1 MLLTSSRGEAACAS
15 PSDIWA
21 QVEAVLHSGFR
32 LALATTGGG
41 SELVSW
47 LLNHPGASRAVVEAQ
62 VPYSEQALAAYLAFA
77 GLHGVNEQTARDMA
91 GRAFV
96 RAASFAEPGQGCIG
110 VGCSAALATSRPRRG
125 VDRGCIAL
133 RLECAYRLY
142 TLSFEKGAADRLEQE
157 EVLSR
162 LALEA
167 IVEGCGGP
175 VAGASLP
182 DFAHLA
188 RRELALDD
196 PLGLL
201 FAGELDVVEMRP
213 DRVVAPEVERGQR
226 LFLSGS
232 FNPLH
237 EGHERLVA
245 AAGQLSGRRASL
257 ELSIENVDKPP
268 LQRSEVEQ
276 RLKQMRG
283 RFPVVMTRSPTF
295 LQKARLFGGCHFA
308 LGYDTAVRLLQGQY
322 YKEGERGVAAAL
334 EEFAVGGCR
343 FWVGGRVEGDV
354 YRTLADIDVPAQ
366 YADLFSAVPFRM
378 DISSTELRARKD

>member
-1 MLLTSSRGEAACAS
+1 MRVS
-15 PSDIWA
+15 SDIWT
-21 QVEAVLHSGFR
+21 QVEAVLHSGTR

-41 SELVSW
+41 SELISW
-47 LLNHPGASRAVVEAQ
+47 LLNHPGASRAIIEAQ
-62 VPYSEQALAAYLAFA
+62 VPYSERALAAYLASA
-77 GLHGVNEQTARDMA
+77 GPHQASEQTARDMA

-96 RAASFAEPGQGCIG
+96 RAASFVEPGQGCIG

-125 VDRGCIAL
+125 ADRGCIAL
-133 RLECAYRLY
+133 RLACTYRLY
-142 TLSFEKGAADRLEQE
+142 TLRFEKGAADRLEQE

-167 IVEGCGGP
+167 IVEACGGP

-182 DFAHLA
+182 DYAHLA

-213 DRVVAPEVERGQR
+213 DGVIVPEVEHGER
-226 LFLSGS
+226 LFLSGA

-237 EGHERLVA
+237 EGHEQLA
-245 AAGQLSGRRASL
+245 AATGQLSGRRPSL

-268 LQRSEVEQ
+268 LQRREVEQ
-276 RLKQMRG
+276 RLVQMRG
-283 RFPVVMTRSPTF
+283 RFSVVVTRAPTF

-322 YKEGERGVAAAL
+322 YDEGEWGLATAL
-334 EEFAVGGCR
+334 AEFAAGGCR
-343 FWVGGRVEGDV
+343 FWVAGRVEGDA

-366 YADLFSAVPFRM
+366 YADLFAPVPFRM
-378 DISSTELRARKD
+378 DISSTELRTRKT

>member
-1 MLLTSSRGEAACAS
+1 MRVSD
-15 PSDIWA
+15 DIWT
-21 QVEAVLHSGFR
+21 QVEAVLHSGAR

-47 LLNHPGASRAVVEAQ
+47 LLNHPGASRAIVEAQ
-62 VPYSEQALAAYLAFA
+62 VPYSEQALAAYLTSA
-77 GLHGVNEQTARDMA
+77 GPHGANEQTARDMA

-96 RAASFAEPGQGCIG
+96 RAAAFAEPGQGCIG

-125 VDRGCIAL
+125 ADRGCIAL
-133 RLECAYRLY
+133 RVECAYRLY
-142 TLSFEKGAADRLEQE
+142 TLRFEKGAADRLAQE

-167 IVEGCGGP
+167 IVEACGGP
-175 VAGASLP
+175 VAGAALP
-182 DFAHLA
+182 GFAHLA

-201 FAGELDVVEMRP
+201 FAGELDVVEMRS
-213 DRVVAPEVERGQR
+213 DGVIASEVERGQR

-237 EGHERLVA
+237 EGHEQLVA
-245 AAGQLSGRRASL
+245 AAGQLSGRRPSL

-268 LQRSEVEQ
+268 LQRSEVER
-276 RLKQMRG
+276 RLAQMRG

-322 YKEGERGVAAAL
+322 YDEGEQGVAAAL
-334 EEFAVGGCR
+334 EEFAAGGCR
-343 FWVGGRVEGDV
+343 FWVAGRVDGDA
-354 YRTLADIDVPAQ
+354 YRTLADMDVPTE
-366 YADLFSAVPFRM
+366 YADLFLAVPFRM
-378 DISSTELRARKD
+378 DISSTELRARKA

>member
-1 MLLTSSRGEAACAS
+1 MRVSD
-15 PSDIWA
+15 DIWA
-21 QVEAVLHSGFR
+21 QVEAVLHSGTR

-41 SELVSW
+41 SELISW
-47 LLNHPGASRAVVEAQ
+47 LLNHPGASHSIIEVQ
-62 VPYSEQALAAYLAFA
+62 VPYSEQALAAYLASA
-77 GLHGVNEQTARDMA
+77 GPHGANEQTSRDMA

-110 VGCSAALATSRPRRG
+110 VGCSAALATSRLRRG
-125 VDRGCIAL
+125 ADRGCIAL
-133 RLECAYRLY
+133 RLEGAYRLY
-142 TLSFEKGAADRLEQE
+142 TLRFDKGAADRLEQE

-167 IVEGCGGP
+167 IVEACGGP

-182 DFAHLA
+182 DYAHLA

-201 FAGELDVVEMRP
+201 FAGELDVVEMRS
-213 DRVVAPEVERGQR
+213 DGMIVPEVERGQR

-237 EGHERLVA
+237 EGHEQLVT
-245 AAGQLSGRRASL
+245 AAGQLSGRQPSL

-268 LQRSEVEQ
+268 LQRSEVER
-276 RLKQMRG
+276 RLAQMRG

-322 YKEGERGVAAAL
+322 YDEGERGVAAAL
-334 EEFAVGGCR
+334 EEFAAGSCR
-343 FWVGGRVEGDV
+343 FWVAGRVERDA
-354 YRTLADIDVPAQ
+354 YRTLDDIDVPAE
-366 YADLFSAVPFRM
+366 YADLFASVPFRM
-378 DISSTELRARKD
+378 DVSSTELRARKA

>member
-1 MLLTSSRGEAACAS
+1 MRVSD
-15 PSDIWA
+15 DIWT
-21 QVEAVLHSGFR
+21 QVEAILHSGTR

-41 SELVSW
+41 SELISW

-62 VPYSEQALAAYLAFA
+62 VPYSERALAAYLAFA
-77 GLHGVNEQTARDMA
+77 GPHGANEQTARDMA

-96 RAASFAEPGQGCIG
+96 RVASFAELGQDCIG
-110 VGCSAALATSRPRRG
+110 VGCSAALATDRLRRG
-125 VDRGCIAL
+125 ADRGYIAL
-133 RLECAYRLY
+133 RLERAYRLY
-142 TLSFEKGAADRLEQE
+142 TLHFEKGAVERLEQE

-167 IVEGCGGP
+167 IVEACGGP

-182 DFAHLA
+182 DYAHLA

-201 FAGELDVVEMRP
+201 FGGELDVVEMRP
-213 DRVVAPEVERGQR
+213 DGVVAPEVERGQR

-245 AAGQLSGRRASL
+245 AAGQLSGRRPSL

-268 LQRSEVEQ
+268 CRGARSSGAWRRCAVA
-276 RLKQMRG
+276 
-283 RFPVVMTRSPTF
+283 FPVVMTRSPTF
-295 LQKARLFGGCHFA
+295 LQKARLFGGCHFV
-308 LGYDTAVRLLQGQY
+308 LGYDTVVRLLQGQY
-322 YKEGERGVAAAL
+322 YEEGERGVAAAL
-334 EEFAVGGCR
+334 EEFAAGGCR
-343 FWVGGRVEGDV
+343 FWVAGRVDGDA
-354 YRTLADIDVPAQ
+354 YRTLADMDVPEQ
-366 YADLFSAVPFRM
+366 YADLFASVPFRM

>member
-1 MLLTSSRGEAACAS
+1 MRVSD
-15 PSDIWA
+15 DIWT
-21 QVEAVLHSGFR
+21 QVETVLHSGTR

-62 VPYSEQALAAYLAFA
+62 VPYSERALAAYLASA
-77 GLHGVNEQTARDMA
+77 GPHGANEQTARDMA

-96 RAASFAEPGQGCIG
+96 RAASFSEPGQGCMG
-110 VGCSAALATSRPRRG
+110 VGCSAALATDRSRRG
-125 VDRGCIAL
+125 ADRVCLAL

-142 TLSFEKGAADRLEQE
+142 TLRFDKGVADRLEQE

-167 IVEGCGGP
+167 IVEACGGP

-182 DFAHLA
+182 EYAHLE

-213 DRVVAPEVERGQR
+213 DGEIAPEVERGQR

-237 EGHERLVA
+237 EGHEQLVA
-245 AAGQLSGRRASL
+245 AAGQLSGRRPSL

-268 LQRSEVEQ
+268 LQRSEVER
-276 RLKQMRG
+276 RLAQMRG

-295 LQKARLFGGCHFA
+295 LQKARLFGGCHFV

-322 YKEGERGVAAAL
+322 YEEGEQGVAAAL
-334 EEFAVGGCR
+334 EEFAAGGCR
-343 FWVGGRVEGDV
+343 FWVAGRVDGDA
-354 YRTLADIDVPAQ
+354 YRTLADMDVPEK
-366 YADLFSAVPFRM
+366 YADLFAAVPFRM
-378 DISSTELRARKD
+378 DISSTELRARKA

>member
-1 MLLTSSRGEAACAS
+1 MRVS
-15 PSDIWA
+15 SDIWA

-47 LLNHPGASRAVVEAQ
+47 LLNHPGASRVIVEAQ
-62 VPYSEQALAAYLAFA
+62 VPYSERALAAYLASA
-77 GLHGVNEQTARDMA
+77 GPHGANEQTARDMA

-96 RAASFAEPGQGCIG
+96 RAASFAEPGQRCIG
-110 VGCSAALATSRPRRG
+110 VGCSAALATSRTRRG
-125 VDRGCIAL
+125 ADRGCIAL
-133 RLECAYRLY
+133 RLECAYRLF
-142 TLSFEKGAADRLEQE
+142 TVRFEKGVADRLEQE

-167 IVEGCGGP
+167 IGEACGGP

-182 DFAHLA
+182 DFVHLA

-201 FAGELDVVEMRP
+201 FAGELDVVEMRS
-213 DRVVAPEVERGQR
+213 DGVVAPEVERGQR

-237 EGHERLVA
+237 EGHEQLVT
-245 AAGQLSGRRASL
+245 AAGQLSGRRPSL

-268 LQRSEVEQ
+268 LQRSEVER

-295 LQKARLFGGCHFA
+295 LQKARLFGGCHFV
-308 LGYDTAVRLLQGQY
+308 LGYDTAVRLLHGQY
-322 YKEGERGVAAAL
+322 YDEGERGVAAAL
-334 EEFAVGGCR
+334 EEFAAGGCR
-343 FWVGGRVEGDV
+343 FWVGGRVDGDA
-354 YRTLADIDVPAQ
+354 YRTLEDIDVPSK
-366 YADLFSAVPFRM
+366 YADLFASVPFRM

>member
-1 MLLTSSRGEAACAS
+1 MRVSD
-15 PSDIWA
+15 DIWT
-21 QVEAVLHSGFR
+21 QVEAVLHSGAR
-32 LALATTGGG
+32 LVLATTGGG

-47 LLNHPGASRAVVEAQ
+47 LLNHPGASRAIVEAQ
-62 VPYSEQALAAYLAFA
+62 VPYSEQALAAYLTSA
-77 GLHGVNEQTARDMA
+77 GPHGANEQTARDMA

-96 RAASFAEPGQGCIG
+96 RAAAFAEPGQGCIG
-110 VGCSAALATSRPRRG
+110 VGCSAALATDRLRRG
-125 VDRGCIAL
+125 ADRGCIAL

-142 TLSFEKGAADRLEQE
+142 TLRFDKGAADRLAQE

-167 IVEGCGGP
+167 IVEACGGP
-175 VAGASLP
+175 VAGAVLP

-201 FAGELDVVEMRP
+201 FAGELDVVEMRS
-213 DRVVAPEVERGQR
+213 DGVIAPEVERGQR

-237 EGHERLVA
+237 EGHEQLVA
-245 AAGQLSGRRASL
+245 AAGQLSGRQPSL

-268 LQRSEVEQ
+268 LQRSEVER

-322 YKEGERGVAAAL
+322 YDEGEQGVIAAL
-334 EEFAVGGCR
+334 EEFAAGSCR
-343 FWVGGRVEGDV
+343 FWVAGRVDGDA
-354 YRTLADIDVPAQ
+354 YRTLDDMDVPAE
-366 YADLFSAVPFRM
+366 YADLFAPVPFRM
-378 DISSTELRARKD
+378 DISSTELRARQD

>member
-1 MLLTSSRGEAACAS
+1 MRVSG
-15 PSDIWA
+15 DIWA
-21 QVEAVLHSGFR
+21 QVEAVLHSGTR

-41 SELVSW
+41 SELISW
-47 LLNHPGASRAVVEAQ
+47 LLNHPGASRVVVEAQ
-62 VPYSEQALAAYLAFA
+62 VPYSEPALAAYLASA
-77 GLHGVNEQTARDMA
+77 GPHRANEQTARDMA

-125 VDRGCIAL
+125 ADRGCIAL
-133 RLECAYRLY
+133 RLACTYRLY
-142 TLSFEKGAADRLEQE
+142 TLRFEKGAADRLEQE

-167 IVEGCGGP
+167 IVEVCGGP

-182 DFAHLA
+182 DYAHLA

-213 DRVVAPEVERGQR
+213 DGAICPEVERGQR
-226 LFLSGS
+226 LLLSGA

-237 EGHERLVA
+237 EGHEQLA
-245 AAGQLSGRRASL
+245 AATGQLSGRRPSL

-276 RLKQMRG
+276 CLVQMRG
-283 RFPVVMTRSPTF
+283 RFPVVVTRSPTF

-322 YKEGERGVAAAL
+322 YDEGKQGVAAAL
-334 EEFAVGGCR
+334 AEFAAGGCC
-343 FWVGGRVEGDV
+343 FWVAGRVEGDA

-366 YADLFSAVPFRM
+366 YADLFAPVPFRM
-378 DISSTELRARKD
+378 DISSTELRARKT

>member
-1 MLLTSSRGEAACAS
+1 MRVSD
-15 PSDIWA
+15 DIWA
-21 QVEAVLHSGFR
+21 QVEAVLDSGTR

-41 SELVSW
+41 SELISW
-47 LLNHPGASRAVVEAQ
+47 LLNHPGASRAIVEAQ
-62 VPYSEQALAAYLAFA
+62 VPYSERALAAYLTSA
-77 GLHGVNEQTARDMA
+77 GPHGANEQTARDMA

-96 RAASFAEPGQGCIG
+96 RASAFAEPGQGCIG

-125 VDRGCIAL
+125 ADRGCIAL

-142 TLSFEKGAADRLEQE
+142 TLRFDKGATDRLEQE

-167 IVEGCGGP
+167 IVEACGGP

-182 DFAHLA
+182 DYAHLA

-201 FAGELDVVEMRP
+201 FAGELDVVEMRS
-213 DRVVAPEVERGQR
+213 DGVIAPEVERGQR

-237 EGHERLVA
+237 EGHEQLAA
-245 AAGQLSGRRASL
+245 AAGQLSGRQPSL

-268 LQRSEVEQ
+268 LQRSEVER

-322 YKEGERGVAAAL
+322 YDEGEWGVAAAL
-334 EEFAVGGCR
+334 EEFAAGGCR
-343 FWVGGRVEGDV
+343 FWVAGRVEGEA
-354 YRTLADIDVPAQ
+354 YRTLADMDVPKK
-366 YADLFSAVPFRM
+366 YADLFAAVPFRM
-378 DISSTELRARKD
+378 DISSTELRARQD